1 MQHKLA
7 LSDSEINDMRA
18 AGYTVSEVIDT
29 SESGYAWQHPGSG
42 AKQQDTEQPLR
53 RTQAQAWHDLSLYLS
68 PDGPDTPRT
77 DWIQP

>member
-7 LSDSEINDMRA
+7 LSDSEIKDLRA

-29 SESGYAWQHPGSG
+29 GESGYAWRHPGSG

-68 PDGPDTPRT
+68 PDGPDIPRP